1 MVPPGLPATQVPSNH
16 VRATPVSAVDTFD
29 GELRPG
35 RAQHRGH
42 GDSPH
47 VVVDVAASASRPSV
61 CARWSR
67 LRHTPARSID
77 PLARYH
83 VHPVDQ
89 RYDTPVSG
97 RVLQALLAAGPVN
110 VRRDLRPVEAMRQFI
125 ACTARLFDQIHID
138 TGAGTDRSAF
148 DLLGPTVH
156 QAVYQLDRVLQGR
169 VPVVWFASSQVDAL
183 LASDIT
189 DDDLRALDGSPAH
202 AGVDDSAKGH
212 LGDVADTASH
222 HECPACVKVELD
234 EVLGTNAVVMF
245 ESPVSLHDAGGVSV
259 STADDLALFRP
270 ADRLGSFRL
279 HGGLRYKNLEDRHE
293 HWLLFLSDPTFPT
306 MIVFA
311 PVNSTSLGDDV
322 VFFDALERVW
332 RGARLLGL
340 EPPRTD
346 AKTSRREAQAGAKS
360 FNAGVLYQASQRV
373 LVLRGGATVKVRRIR
388 QEATGRALVPH
399 WRRRHVRFVPYGP
412 VAVEPRPTRRVFV
425 PPVLVNDHLVVDGH
439 AVKPR
444 VYAYRDDRVPSTP
457 DVAARPVQVAGPT
470 FDDLD

>member
-1 MVPPGLPATQVPSNH
+1 M
-16 VRATPVSAVDTFD
+16 
-29 GELRPG
+29 
-35 RAQHRGH
+35 
-42 GDSPH
+42 
-47 VVVDVAASASRPSV
+47 
-61 CARWSR
+61 
-67 LRHTPARSID
+67 
-77 PLARYH
+77 
-83 VHPVDQ
+83 
-89 RYDTPVSG
+89 
-97 RVLQALLAAGPVN
+97 LQALLAAGPVN

-138 TGAGTDRSAF
+138 TGAGAGSDQSAF
-148 DLLGPTVH
+148 ELLGPTIH

-189 DDDLRALDGSPAH
+189 DDDLCALDGSPAH
-202 AGVDDSAKGH
+202 AGVVDSGKVHLDDV
-212 LGDVADTASH
+212 GDTLTH

-234 EVLGTNAVVMF
+234 EALGTNAVVMF
-245 ESPVSLHDAGGVSV
+245 EAPVSLHDAGGVSV
-259 STADDLALFRP
+259 STAGELASFHP

-293 HWLLFLSDPTFPT
+293 HWLLFLSDPAFPT

-311 PVNSTSLGDDV
+311 PVNSSSPGDDL

-346 AKTSRREAQAGAKS
+346 AKTSRRDAQAAAKS

-399 WRRRHVRFVPYGP
+399 WRRGHVRFVPYGP
-412 VAVEPRPTRRVFV
+412 VAVESRPTRRVFV

-444 VYAYRDDRVPSTP
+444 VYAYRDDRVQVTP
-457 DVAARPVQVAGPT
+457 DVAVRPVQVAGPT
-470 FDDLD
+470 LDDLD